1 MLTNSKREK
10 LKKQPKWVQELV
22 DDLEKEL
29 EKAKKIIR
37 ILNKK
42 EYDSNI
48 WVQTDGD
55 KGFYLNNNAKIKFK
69 DGISIIEVYLDNKQR
84 NLVVQGHTCIKVL
97 PRAWNSIRVKSEEY

>member
-1 MLTNSKREK
+1 MLTNSLREK

-22 DDLEKEL
+22 EGLEKEL
-29 EKAKKIIR
+29 EEAKKIIR

-42 EYDSNI
+42 EYDSSI

-55 KGFYLNNNAKIKFK
+55 NGFYLNNNAKIKFK

-84 NLVVQGHTCIKVL
+84 NLVVQGHTCIRIQ
-97 PRAWNSIRVKSEEY
+97 PRAWNSISIKSTR